1 MSKKVF
7 SFLFAFALCAA
18 LLIAP
23 VGAYAGVVASQDTV
37 EVDPGETDAGETDA
51 GETDTGETDPSETD
65 PSDPDPG
72 VKGDVTKFIDLD
84 KEGWYYGE
92 VKTAVEK
99 GLFNG
104 TGKDTFEPNTN
115 MNRAMFVTVLYR
127 LAGSPEVTAE
137 SPFTDVVFDK
147 EDAAKN
153 WYYNAV
159 IWAAQNKLIAG
170 YGNGQFG
177 PMDNVTRQDMVTI
190 LYRYAQFAKMDVT
203 GEADLSVFTDAADI
217 TDYALPAMKWAV
229 AGKIVKGMNN
239 GTVAPK
245 DLSTRAQVAA
255 VFVRFLALA
264 K

>member
-23 VGAYAGVVASQDTV
+23 VGAYAGVVASQDAV
-37 EVDPGETDAGETDA
+37 EVDPGETDP
-51 GETDTGETDPSETD
+51 GETDPGETDPGETD
-65 PSDPDPG
+65 PSDPDAG
-72 VKGDVTKFIDLD
+72 IKGDVTKFIDLD
-84 KEGWYYGE
+84 KDGWYYGE

-137 SPFTDVVFDK
+137 STFTDVVFDK
-147 EDAAKN
+147 ENAAKN

-159 IWAAQNKLIAG
+159 IWAAQNKLVAG
-170 YGNGQFG
+170 YGNDQFG

-190 LYRYAQFAKMDVT
+190 LYRYAKFAKMDVA
-203 GEADLSVFTDAADI
+203 GEADLSVFTDAKDI
-217 TDYALPAMKWAV
+217 ADYALPAMKWAV
-229 AGKIVKGMNN
+229 AGEIVKGMGD

-245 DLSTRAQVAA
+245 ALSTRAQVAA